1 MADLERPIDLDAAE
15 RALSMGN
22 FNFLRRGTDLSLSM
36 SDARWRLDE
45 RTDDRLVFRA
55 AGPADAPMPEAEP
68 MILETDRIVRITWD
82 QLPRQ
87 QQRSQIRFHLADG
100 ELWTFSGSVDAALL
114 S

>member
-1 MADLERPIDLDAAE
+1 
-15 RALSMGN
+15 
-22 FNFLRRGTDLSLSM
+22 
-36 SDARWRLDE
+36 
-45 RTDDRLVFRA
+45 
-55 AGPADAPMPEAEP
+55 
-68 MILETDRIVRITWD
+68 VRITWD